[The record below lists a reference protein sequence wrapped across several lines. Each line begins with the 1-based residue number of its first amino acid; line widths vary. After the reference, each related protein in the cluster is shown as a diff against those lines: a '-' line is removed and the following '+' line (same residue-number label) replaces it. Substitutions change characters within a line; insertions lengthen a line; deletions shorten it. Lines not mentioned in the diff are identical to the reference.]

1 MPQTL
6 PVIVHRTPLCA
17 FLLFLLLTQYS
28 TSLKGNCIMGAT
40 LDSVHI
46 KGELTYRKYAKK
58 MCYGLNDVNFQAYF
72 KGLAQAEQV
81 GSGTYGKVYKLAQR
95 PTGNENDPTPAQLF
109 LSEIYTGDK
118 YIAVKV
124 VTANKYEDLFME
136 LNNSK
141 CLETYGDIN
150 KNPLFSV
157 VLVDYCF
164 YNTSNRARE
173 YFLTMKYYPYTLKDV
188 LDGVISIPQNDSHTQ
203 MVMISLALQLE
214 KMHKNS
220 FLHRDIKPENILIDE
235 SGMPHFTDF
244 GVSTTDLELANS
256 LVGSPFYLAP
266 EVVKEDTYGRKG
278 DLFALGLVFHN
289 LLNKNRKSHFKIFS
303 NVNFKD
309 VFDQEN
315 YGHYQPA
322 MSKLE
327 FPVEYN
333 FLAELMAPEGNI
345 ESTLTDVIKQLVKM
359 HSQSLGILQRN
370 ENEVDNPNI
379 EDEKVQRLSH
389 IKHKMS
395 HQSSSM
401 YQPIGMNLN
410 KDLYRQSQQKIYLV
424 V

>member
-1 MPQTL
+1 MPSTL
-6 PVIVHRTPLCA
+6 PVILHRTPLCA
-17 FLLFLLLTQYS
+17 FLLFLLFPKYS
-28 TSLKGNCIMGAT
+28 TSLKGTCTMGT
-40 LDSVHI
+40 SLDSVHI

-58 MCYGLNDVNFQAYF
+58 MCYGLNDEHFQSYF
-72 KGLAQAEQV
+72 RGLHQAEQV
-81 GSGTYGKVYKLAQR
+81 GSGTYGKVFKLAQK
-95 PTGNENDPTPAQLF
+95 PPGTTSDATPAQLF
-109 LSEIYTGDK
+109 LSEIYTEDK

-188 LDGVISIPQNDSHTQ
+188 LDGIISFPQTDSHTQ
-203 MVMISLALQLE
+203 MVMISLGLQLE
-214 KMHKNS
+214 KMHKNG
-220 FLHRDIKPENILIDE
+220 FLHRDIKPENILIDD

-266 EVVKEDTYGRKG
+266 EVVKEDNYGRRG

-289 LLNKNRKSHFKIFS
+289 LLNKNRKSHFKIFT

-309 VFDQEN
+309 VFDDEN
-315 YGHYQPA
+315 YGNYQPA

-327 FPVEYN
+327 FPLEYN
-333 FLAELMAPEGNI
+333 FLNELMNPDGNI
-345 ESTLTDVIKQLVKM
+345 ESALTDVIKQLVKM

-370 ENEVDNPNI
+370 ENEGSRPSIAEERD
-379 EDEKVQRLSH
+379 QRLTH

-395 HQSSSM
+395 HQSLNT

-410 KDLYRQSQQKIYLV
+410 KDLFRQSQQKNYLV